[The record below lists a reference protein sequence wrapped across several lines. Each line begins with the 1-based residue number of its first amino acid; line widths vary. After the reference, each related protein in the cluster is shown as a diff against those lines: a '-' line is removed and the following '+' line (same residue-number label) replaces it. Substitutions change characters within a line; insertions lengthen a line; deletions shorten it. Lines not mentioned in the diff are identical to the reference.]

1 MLNMDEIFMQR
12 CFELAES
19 GGFKTRPNPNVGAL
33 LVHGD
38 IIIGEGWHR
47 QYGKAH
53 AEVNAINS
61 VPEHK
66 KHLISDSSLYVSLE
80 PCNIYGKTPPCSELI
95 ISNNIKKVVISAL
108 DPNPLIAGK
117 SAEFL
122 KSKGINVTVGILEEK
137 GKELIKVFHK
147 NILYKR
153 PYVILKYA
161 KSKDNFIG
169 NLDAQVKL
177 TGKVTDIF
185 THQLRDDSEGIMI
198 GTKTALTD
206 NPSLTTRYD
215 QGRNPVRIV
224 LDRILKIPKDY
235 KIFHN
240 TATLILLNELKDEVR
255 ENVIYKKMDFSQP
268 EFIESLLEYLFEMKI
283 YQLIVEGGAE
293 LLNSFIRTELWDEAL
308 IIETPIILGKGI
320 KAPELSGKL
329 ARKMEFEKDVIFQ
342 IKR

>member
-1 MLNMDEIFMQR
+1 MLNMDEIFMHR

-19 GGFKTRPNPNVGAL
+19 GGFLTRPNPNVGAL

-61 VPEHK
+61 VPENK

-122 KSKGINVTVGILEEK
+122 KSKGINVTVGILEER

-153 PYVILKYA
+153 PYVILKFA
-161 KSKDNFIG
+161 KSRDNFIG

-185 THQLRDDSEGIMI
+185 THQIRNDSEGILI
-198 GTKTALTD
+198 GTNTALTD
-206 NPSLTTRYD
+206 NPSLTTRYI
-215 QGRNPVRIV
+215 QGKNPVRIV

-235 KIFHN
+235 KIFDN
-240 TATLILLNELKDEVR
+240 TSSLILINEFKDEVR
-255 ENVIYKKMDFSQP
+255 ENVIYKKMDFFQP
-268 EFIESLLEYLFEMKI
+268 EFIDSLLEYLFEMKI

-293 LLNSFIRTELWDEAL
+293 LLNSFIRSQLWDEAL
-308 IIETPIILGKGI
+308 IIETPLFLGKGI

-329 ARKMEFEKDVIFQ
+329 AGKMEFEKDIIFQ